1 MQGAKKM
8 VSNALKNHV
17 VHHHQDSGKSERIR
31 VVVAM
36 VLLGVFIAA
45 VAAAQTT
52 ETEYKV
58 VTHPSNSISAIS
70 KKDLSWLFLKRRTNW
85 SSGELAKPIDQ
96 NPTSEVRIS
105 FTTEVMGRSVRQVES
120 HWNAQVFS
128 GKSSPPK
135 IAKFDQEV
143 LELVKTIPGAVG
155 YVSADADLDG
165 VKVLEVTE

>member
-1 MQGAKKM
+1 M
-8 VSNALKNHV
+8 VNNAVTNQV
-17 VHHHQDSGKSERIR
+17 IHHQESGKSDRIR
-31 VVVAM
+31 GVVIAT
-36 VLLGVFIAA
+36 VLLGVFIAV

-52 ETEYKV
+52 EYRV
-58 VTHPSNSISAIS
+58 ITHPSNSISSIS

-96 NPTSEVRIS
+96 SPTSEVRLL
-105 FTTEVMGRSVRQVES
+105 FTTGVMGRTVRQVES

-135 IAKFDQEV
+135 IAKSDQEV

-155 YVSADADLDG
+155 YVSADADLAG

>member
-1 MQGAKKM
+1 MKM
-8 VSNALKNHV
+8 NCTLRIQAV
-17 VHHHQDSGKSERIR
+17 QDSKRPSSGRSYIRI
-31 VVVAM
+31 M
-36 VLLGVFIAA
+36 TGISLVLCFLATYV
-45 VAAAQTT
+45 AAQT
-52 ETEYKV
+52 TEYKV
-58 VTHPSNSISAIS
+58 VTHSSNSISSIS

-96 NPTSEVRIS
+96 APTSEVRIS

-135 IAKFDQEV
+135 IAKSDQEV

-165 VKVLEVTE
+165 VKVLEITE

>member
-1 MQGAKKM
+1 M
-8 VSNALKNHV
+8 VNNALKNQV
-17 VHHHQDSGKSERIR
+17 VRLRKESGKSAR
-31 VVVAM
+31 VGGAVVATM
-36 VLLGVFIAA
+36 LIGVFIAV

-52 ETEYKV
+52 EYKV
-58 VTHPSNSISAIS
+58 ITHPSNSISSIS

-96 NPTSEVRIS
+96 TPTSEVRIS

-135 IAKFDQEV
+135 IAKSDQEV

-155 YVSADADLDG
+155 YVSADADLNG
-165 VKVLEVTE
+165 VKVLEVTD